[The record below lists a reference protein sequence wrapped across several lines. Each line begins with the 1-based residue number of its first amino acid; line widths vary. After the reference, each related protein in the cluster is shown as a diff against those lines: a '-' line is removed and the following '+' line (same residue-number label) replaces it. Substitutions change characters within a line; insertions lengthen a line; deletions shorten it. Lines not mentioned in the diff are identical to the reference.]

1 MPQRD
6 AFEVVKEFLVDVQEG
21 RTSRSR
27 VHEIRQEVLA
37 VAAKMEKV
45 KRMFPEA
52 ARAMGMGEEV
62 GDLLNSLRG
71 GGGGFLRRAALL

>member
-21 RTSRSR
+21 RTSKSR

-37 VAAKMEKV
+37 VAARLEKV
-45 KRMFPEA
+45 KRMLPEA
-52 ARAMGMGEEV
+52 SRAMGMGEEV
-62 GDLLNSLRG
+62 GDLLNTLR